1 MGKHDSATCGDE
13 IASLAPRRDD
23 SALCLVPPRIGA
35 ARETGDPILSLGRCD
50 VATCVLDPALKL
62 QFFTRSA
69 QELLGIGGT
78 DVGKPFARLR
88 LPFADRTLEEDL
100 RAALTRDGPVE
111 RDICAVG
118 GRWYKRSAFSY
129 LGDGAES
136 AGVVVSFADATEKK
150 FAALSVDVTRARRDR
165 TSDRRPSQQ
174 GDRLQ
179 PRHQPANRRISSPTR
194 HGEARGRHARRAD
207 QALRAG
213 GAAAFPALDLA
224 LRPSQS
230 ERPLARRRG
239 AWPIAHTGMRC
250 PP

>member
-23 SALCLVPPRIGA
+23 SALRLVPPRIGA

-88 LPFADRTLEEDL
+88 LPFADCTLEEDL
-100 RAALTRDGPVE
+100 RAALTGDGPVE

-150 FAALSVDVTRARRDR
+150 FAALSVDRLTSRERDVIEQVIAGHPNKVIAFNLAISRRTVEYHRQRAMAKLEVG
-165 TSDRRPSQQ
+165 TLAALI
-174 GDRLQ
+174 RLCVL
-179 PRHQPANRRISSPTR
+179 A
-194 HGEARGRHARRAD
+194 G
-207 QALRAG
+207 LRL
-213 GAAAFPALDLA
+213 FLL
-224 LRPSQS
+224 SI
-230 ERPLARRRG
+230 
-239 AWPIAHTGMRC
+239 WH
-250 PP
+250 